1 MIDVV
6 SSLNKLLEQ
15 PKLLFA
21 RSQLESN
28 SSTDLLSNLDTLAE
42 NIDRVLRNSRDSAIS
57 SIESNFQQGAPNVA
71 FAINRTIVSGDL
83 FLVCRKFGNN
93 LHNSIITDERQVQVT
108 SDTLSIIKLPKEI
121 FTYSEESLYS
131 YCFKQSSLFLNEKE
145 IYGYK
150 NKDNEAD
157 IFSPVDSVVSSA
169 TVGFRNI
176 KNLTYSIIVIF
187 KRFSAS
193 NATMVHNCYY
203 WNPQARKYM
212 NLLAM
217 FKLRLNVTR
226 KTCRKNLL

>member
-15 PKLLFA
+15 PKSLFA

-108 SDTLSIIKLPKEI
+108 SDTLSIIKLPKMM
-121 FTYSEESLYS
+121 FTFSNEPVYS
-131 YCFKQSSLFLNEKE
+131 YCFKKSSLFLTEKE
-145 IYGYK
+145 ILGHS
-150 NKDNEAD
+150 NNQEG
-157 IFSPVDSVVSSA
+157 IISPVDSVVSSA
-169 TVGFRNI
+169 TVGLRDI
-176 KNLTYSIIVIF
+176 KDLTHPITVTF
-187 KRFSAS
+187 KKYDVTA
-193 NATMVHNCYY
+193 VHNCYF
-203 WNPQARKYM
+203 WDPQARK
-212 NLLAM
+212 
-217 FKLRLNVTR
+217 
-226 KTCRKNLL
+226 